1 MTLDD
6 DSAIVTRPPSPPES
20 RLLVG
25 RAAQW
30 RAPSLLNGA
39 GIRLRH
45 EQPMRHVLLEVAVT
59 AASVLGIE
67 IANWSSS
74 IRWSMEA

>member
-6 DSAIVTRPPSPPES
+6 DSAIVTLPPSPPES
-20 RLLVG
+20 PLLVG
-25 RAAQW
+25 RA
-30 RAPSLLNGA
+30 PSGARHPYNGA

>member
-6 DSAIVTRPPSPPES
+6 DSAIVTVPPSPPES

-30 RAPSLLNGA
+30 RAPSPLDGA

-45 EQPMRHVLLEVAVT
+45 EQHIRNALGSDGSP
-59 AASVLGIE
+59 ASAPAIE
-67 IANWSSS
+67 IAN
-74 IRWSMEA
+74 

>member
-6 DSAIVTRPPSPPES
+6 DSAIVTVPPSPPES

-30 RAPSLLNGA
+30 RAPSPLDGA

-45 EQPMRHVLLEVAVT
+45 EQHIRNALWKWRIT
-59 AASVLGIE
+59 AASELGIE
-67 IANWSSS
+67 IAN
-74 IRWSMEA
+74 

>member
-1 MTLDD
+1 
-6 DSAIVTRPPSPPES
+6 V
-20 RLLVG
+20 
-25 RAAQW
+25 AARGQG
-30 RAPSLLNGA
+30 AAGGDAGEYGA

-45 EQPMRHVLLEVAVT
+45 EQHISFWKWRIT
-59 AASVLGIE
+59 AASIPGIE

>member
-1 MTLDD
+1 MA
-6 DSAIVTRPPSPPES
+6 S
-20 RLLVG
+20 
-25 RAAQW
+25 
-30 RAPSLLNGA
+30 

-45 EQPMRHVLLEVAVT
+45 EQHIRHALLEVAVT